1 MSARGFIAM
10 LLVVCIAGI
19 GCNKQH
25 SSEWIPEEQM
35 ASEGL
40 LACSAMLDQFD
51 AFDTET
57 ASEEA
62 LERAMEQ
69 ARNSYDRCKRQF
81 EDAAKNQAEYAFA
94 AHRTAQIYVY
104 ELLFE
109 AALSRRFDGMKGFCV
124 IMRDILKV
132 IATDLENLQ
141 QTADTVD
148 LSPEEERQLA
158 KLYQIDLQT
167 VQILD
172 VQMRLSCEGVPPGQL
187 RKEREDRRK
196 EVQQNIKDALQ
207 KERKTRK

>member
-1 MSARGFIAM
+1 MKAQLCILAALALLLGMSA
-10 LLVVCIAGI
+10 
-19 GCNKQH
+19 CNKQQ

-40 LACSAMLDQFD
+40 LACSGMLDQFD

-57 ASEEA
+57 ASEGE
-62 LERAMEQ
+62 LERAMDQ
-69 ARNSYDRCKRQF
+69 ARNSYERCKRQF
-81 EDAAKNQAEYAFA
+81 EDAAKNQAERAFA

-124 IMRDILKV
+124 IMRDIMKV

-141 QTADTVD
+141 HTANTVSLD
-148 LSPEEERQLA
+148 DEEKRQLA

-172 VQMRLSCEGVPPGQL
+172 VQMRLSCDGVPAGQL
-187 RKEREDRRK
+187 RKNREERRK
-196 EVQQNIKDALQ
+196 EVQKHIQEALQ
-207 KERKTRK
+207 KESRKP